1 MSRNSLV
8 FQPVFRHPSPVDASL
23 VHPTKL
29 EELGEGFSYLRLC
42 SDEALREME
51 LSLKRYG
58 QLTPIV
64 AWPREQGFDV
74 IDGLKRLRAART
86 LGWDTLNTQTWEGD
100 LTHARLMVW
109 RCNQARGVTE
119 LEEGW
124 LVKALYREDGLTQP
138 QIARLVG
145 RHKTWVNRRLMLVEG
160 LTDGVQADIRLG
172 LISATVAREVARL
185 PRGNQDVVAQMV
197 CREGMTTRQT
207 SSLVDALLLHP
218 NEDEQQGILEQAKE
232 GLLPGPRRR
241 EKTPSQWLLADIEA
255 VTRIST
261 RLRIR
266 LMSHPLSTLGPEV
279 ATIASRELEA
289 LGPGLVALEQT
300 IERALLEA
308 KA

>member
-1 MSRNSLV
+1 V
-8 FQPVFRHPSPVDASL
+8 TPSPLTAVRLDA
-23 VHPTKL
+23 
-29 EELGEGFSYLRLC
+29 LGEGFSYLRLC

-51 LSLKRYG
+51 LSLKRHG
-58 QLTPIV
+58 QLTPVV
-64 AWPREQGFDV
+64 AWRRERGFDV
-74 IDGLKRLRAART
+74 IDGLKRLRSARA

-172 LISATVAREVARL
+172 LISATAAREVARL
-185 PRGNQDVVAQMV
+185 PRGNQDVVGQMV

-218 NEDEQQGILEQAKE
+218 NKDEQQGILEQVKE
-232 GLLPGPRRR
+232 GLLPNPRRR

-261 RLRIR
+261 RLRTR
-266 LMSHPLSTLGPEV
+266 LTSHPLCTLGPEV

-289 LGPGLVALEQT
+289 LGPGLVALGQT
-300 IERALLEA
+300 IEQALLEA
-308 KA
+308 EA